1 MKKGDI
7 IKCAR
12 DTEHWHASSKE
23 KDVTYLA
30 IYGGVQPTVWTE
42 KLSQVY
48 YDGIAEKLK
57 GK

>member
-7 IKCAR
+7 IKCTK

-30 IYGGVQPTVWTE
+30 IYGGAQPTVWTE
-42 KLSQVY
+42 KLSLEY
-48 YDGIAEKLK
+48 YDSIADKLK
-57 GK
+57 SK